1 MRVGI
6 QIIYSRENTTALFDE
21 NKKKKKLFFLMNV
34 QKCTKGRHTHF
45 AF

>member
-21 NKKKKKLFFLMNV
+21 KKKLFFLMNV

>member
-21 NKKKKKLFFLMNV
+21 KKKKIVFLDECPEM
-34 QKCTKGRHTHF
+34 H
-45 AF
+45 

>member
-21 NKKKKKLFFLMNV
+21 KKKIVFLDECSEM
-34 QKCTKGRHTHF
+34 H
-45 AF
+45 

>member
-21 NKKKKKLFFLMNV
+21 KKKKLFFLMNV